1 MSQENRVKIL
11 ENGPLLCTGEIE
23 VCAADGYVFGK
34 GSDIALCRCGESR
47 NRPFCDGSHK
57 EAGFENDGIIVGLSA
72 DELEGDGPLVITVR
86 NNSMLVAK
94 GPMTIVCADESCAA
108 TRNKAAFCRCGH
120 SASKPFCDGS
130 HKDFGFEG

>member
-1 MSQENRVKIL
+1 VSRENRVKIR

-23 VCAADGYVFGK
+23 VYAADGHVVG
-34 GSDIALCRCGESR
+34 GGDDIAVCRCGASR
-47 NRPFCDGSHK
+47 NKPFCDGSHK
-57 EAGFENDGIIVGLSA
+57 EVEFENDGIIVGISSQ
-72 DELEGDGPLVITVR
+72 ELEGEGPLVITVR

-94 GPMTIVCADESCAA
+94 GPMTIVCADDSVAA

-130 HKDFGFEG
+130 HNEVGFED